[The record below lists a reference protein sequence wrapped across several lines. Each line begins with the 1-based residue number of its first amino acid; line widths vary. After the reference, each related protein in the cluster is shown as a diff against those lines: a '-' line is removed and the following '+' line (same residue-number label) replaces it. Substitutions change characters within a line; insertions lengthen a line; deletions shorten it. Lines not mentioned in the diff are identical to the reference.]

1 MVIIMENILNDNIKE
16 CYLITGEIVVR
27 YYELYELI
35 QDNISN
41 NLDLYEENI
50 SDILDL
56 VIKEYD
62 LYNNLS
68 LTDIN
73 ICLDLIKNI
82 DCDKLMIDNRFKH
95 KLEMFKKI
103 KEGIN
108 ISSVDLNLDIINKNM
123 DFSLFEVLY
132 SIIDI
137 DVMKKLRYKIDDI
150 STSNYNDLLFIKSL
164 NKKFNLVLFNQ
175 TYNNNLSEI
184 INLSYNMDCLKIP
197 NINKENIFNIIKK
210 ILDIDNDNYF
220 DPVDSTLMKLA
231 MLSLDKLVEFNF
243 ENNPKIVFSNLLYI
257 TRLEIII
264 SYMNKNSLYELMD
277 YCELIKSRNI
287 FGIDNVLSLIKNR
300 LR

>member
-1 MVIIMENILNDNIKE
+1 MENILSDEIKE
-16 CYLITGEIVVR
+16 CYLITGEIVVK

-35 QDNISN
+35 QDDISN
-41 NLDLYEENI
+41 NLDLYENNI

-56 VIKEYD
+56 IIKEYNM
-62 LYNNLS
+62 YNSLS
-68 LTDIN
+68 LIDVN
-73 ICLDLIKNI
+73 RSLDLIKNI

-103 KEGIN
+103 KEGFK
-108 ISSVDLNLDIINKNM
+108 ISSNELNLDILDNNM
-123 DFSLFEVLY
+123 NFSIFEVLY

-137 DVMKKLRYKIDDI
+137 EVMKKLRNKIDDI

-164 NKKFNLVLFNQ
+164 NNKFNLVLFNQ

-197 NINKENIFNIIKK
+197 YINKETILNK
-210 ILDIDNDNYF
+210 INNLLEINNDSYF
-220 DPVDSTLMKLA
+220 IPVDSTLMKLA
-231 MLSLDKLVEFNF
+231 IISLDKLVEFSF
-243 ENNPKIVFSNLLYI
+243 ENNPKIVFNNLLYI

-264 SYMNKNSLYELMD
+264 SYMNKNNLYELID
-277 YCELIKSRNI
+277 YCELIKDRNF
-287 FGIDNVLSLIKNR
+287 FGVYNVLSLIKNK